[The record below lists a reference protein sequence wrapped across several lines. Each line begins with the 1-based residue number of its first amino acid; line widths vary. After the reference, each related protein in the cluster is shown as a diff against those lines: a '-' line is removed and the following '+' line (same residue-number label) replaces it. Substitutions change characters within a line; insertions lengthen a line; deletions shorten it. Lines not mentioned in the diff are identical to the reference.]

1 MLARDM
7 TFRRLLAISLLILA
21 GCGPITRVATMELS
35 GTSWQLVELDGEA
48 ALADALPMLA
58 FDDQGA
64 VTGSTGCNMFN
75 GQMTIDG
82 SDVAFGPLVTTRK
95 ACLDPA
101 ANRQEQA
108 FLAAMEGVTSY
119 TIDEEG
125 RLVLQGVTDLTFE
138 VAPVSS

>member
-64 VTGSTGCNMFN
+64 VTGSTGCNTFN
-75 GQMTIDG
+75 GQVTIDG

>member
-64 VTGSTGCNMFN
+64 VTGSTGCNTFN